1 MKTLSDLFEEH
12 IGAKEWD
19 SYVTRIITW
28 FYGYMAKVAW
38 CAISM
43 SYMAHQLGIDDQTGK
58 NQNCYYL
65 LEGIKTRHKKTGK
78 GVLKLRG
85 ETLKKGDVIKRGTII
100 FCLYD
105 DPPMKPGSHKHVTT
119 AYKDFTYKGTGTFQA
134 LGGNQSDMICVKANN
149 QSNIWATFYPDYED
163 DKVLKKGDT
172 GPAVTELQKDLNLL
186 GYRDD
191 ADNKLKIDGSFGGKT
206 EQAVKNFQKDQKLTV
221 DGHFGPKSRIK
232 LDVLLKKVK
241 TIKTLA
247 ILKVRKYPTADSE
260 KCYHNIPKGK
270 TYTASRWKDG
280 YVYLPDLGGWV
291 TEKYTE

>member
-1 MKTLSDLFEEH
+1 MRTLTDLFEEH
-12 IGAKEWD
+12 IGAHEWD

-65 LEGIKTRHKKTGK
+65 LQGIKERYAKNKRGE
-78 GVLKLRG
+78 LKLRG
-85 ETLKKGDVIKRGTII
+85 ETLKKGDVIQRGTII
-100 FCLYD
+100 FCLND
-105 DPPMKPGSHKHVTT
+105 DPPMKPSSSKHVTT
-119 AYKDFTYKGTGTFQA
+119 AYKTFTYKGTGTYQA
-134 LGGNQSDMICVKANN
+134 LGGNQSDEICVKSYA
-149 QSNIWATFYPDYED
+149 QSHIWATFYPDYED
-163 DKVLKKGDT
+163 SNVLKKGST
-172 GPAVTELQKDLNLL
+172 GPAVTELQKNLNLL
-186 GYRDD
+186 GYRDNNY
-191 ADNKLKIDGSFGGKT
+191 NKLSIDGSFGAKT
-206 EQAVKNFQKDQKLTV
+206 EQAVKNFQTDQKLKV

-232 LDVLLKKVK
+232 LDALLKKVR

-247 ILKVRKYPTADSE
+247 ILKVRKYPTKDSE

-280 YVYLPDLGGWV
+280 FVYLPDLGGWV